1 MKKKRGIE
9 VKISIGKKHIYLIA
23 LLMSLL
29 FILLIYAQTTNNV
42 DTSSPYHFLQQIAK
56 GPSATDLEKMD
67 KDNDGIIDTSEFAYK
82 AGSAQSIVDGKDGYD
97 IKDFIWLFD
106 KNKKLQKTCDFAI
119 KAINDDGSVVCTD
132 SSQIPSTGGGGLTGK
147 IKEGYLYMHHVRK
160 PSATED
166 VGFKPS
172 EIRFDITLYN
182 CGVQNA
188 QIREK
193 IGKEKIDE
201 IEKCGGGFCG
211 QGLAGPLKCEE
222 YTTTGSYSGDNPV
235 QVPADNES
243 QSFKISE
250 TLYSG
255 LNCTYKAGLSNS
267 EMIEGVC
274 FGNNDASPYGTAGNL
289 MGKAQIVNN
298 GFSIEFQDRGW
309 GGAPILV
316 HYIAR
321 G

>member
-56 GPSATDLEKMD
+56 GPSATDLGKID
-67 KDNDGIIDTSEFAYK
+67 ANNNGIIDSAEVANLATNALNAENSNKLGGKLPSEYQSK
-82 AGSAQSIVDGKDGYD
+82 VTGS
-97 IKDFIWLFD
+97 
-106 KNKKLQKTCDFAI
+106 CEFAI
-119 KAINDDGSVVCTD
+119 KEIKPDGSVTC
-132 SSQIPSTGGGGLTGK
+132 SGAPQATGGGGFTGK

-211 QGLAGPLKCEE
+211 QGWAGPIKCVE
-222 YTTTGSYSGDNPV
+222 YEIVGSSDN
-235 QVPADNES
+235 QQSVPADKES

-255 LNCTYKAGLSNS
+255 LNCTYKAGFSNS

>member
-1 MKKKRGIE
+1 MKEKKGIQI
-9 VKISIGKKHIYLIA
+9 KINIEKKHMYLFF
-23 LLMSLL
+23 L
-29 FILLIYAQTTNNV
+29 FLSIFFIVVIYAQSQNNV
-42 DTSSPYHFLQQIAK
+42 DTSKPYHFLQEIAQ
-56 GPSATDLEKMD
+56 GPSATDLGKVD
-67 KDNDGIIDTSEFAYK
+67 TNNNGIIDVSELANL
-82 AGSAQSIVDGKDGYD
+82 ATRALTADNANSLGGSPASSYQTKITANCG
-97 IKDFIWLFD
+97 
-106 KNKKLQKTCDFAI
+106 FAI
-119 KAINDDGSVVCTD
+119 KEIKADGTVVCTD
-132 SSQIPSTGGGGLTGK
+132 SSQIPSTGGGVLTGK

-160 PSATED
+160 PSHTED
-166 VGFKPS
+166 VGFTPT
-172 EIRFDITLYN
+172 EIRFDVTLYN

-211 QGLAGPLKCEE
+211 QGWAGPLKCE
-222 YTTTGSYSGDNPV
+222 D
-235 QVPADNES
+235 ADKES

-255 LNCTYKAGLSNS
+255 LNCTYKAGFSNS

-274 FGNNDASPYGTAGNL
+274 FGNNDASPYGIAGNL

-298 GFSIEFQDRGW
+298 GFYIEFQDRGW